1 MSQPDPLA
9 PVPCPNC
16 RQPMQAKDLET
27 HAHGAVR
34 VDLCFA
40 CAGFWFDPIV
50 RERLRPATDRPVA
63 RIE

>member
-1 MSQPDPLA
+1 
-9 PVPCPNC
+9 
-16 RQPMQAKDLET
+16 MQAKDLET